1 MRLTGRVV
9 AAVGAVI
16 ALVGTFLPWLV
27 SGTVE
32 RTSYEL
38 LDLVERLGFSPD
50 GLVGLALT
58 VWPLA
63 PLGLVLC
70 VVAQWPWRG
79 WQGKWAGWGA
89 AALAVV
95 VGLYV
100 GATAAAVLTAPE
112 VGLFRVRNGASVTL
126 AGALV
131 MLAGAAVDAA
141 GVRREIRRGRPTD
154 RDRSAP
160 A

>member
-1 MRLTGRVV
+1 MRLAGRAT
-9 AAVGAVI
+9 AAVGAVV
-16 ALVGTFLPWLV
+16 ALVGTFLPWLA
-27 SGTVE
+27 SGAVD
-32 RTSYEL
+32 RSSYEL
-38 LDLVERLGFSPD
+38 LDIVERLGFSPD

-79 WQGKWAGWGA
+79 WQDRWAGWGA
-89 AALAVV
+89 VGIAVV

-100 GATAAAVLTAPE
+100 GATAVAVLGAPQ
-112 VGLFRVRNGASVTL
+112 VGLFRVRWGAWVTVVGASV
-126 AGALV
+126 
-131 MLAGAAVDAA
+131 MLGGAAVDAT
-141 GVRREIRRGRPTD
+141 GVRRDLRRGPPTGPD
-154 RDRSAP
+154 PSAP